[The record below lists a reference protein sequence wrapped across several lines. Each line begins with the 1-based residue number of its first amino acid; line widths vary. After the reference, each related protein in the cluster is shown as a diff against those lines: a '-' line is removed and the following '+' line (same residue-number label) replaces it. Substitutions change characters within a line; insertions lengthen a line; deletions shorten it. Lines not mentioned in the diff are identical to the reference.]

1 VRVALQA
8 SADTAARVLLPYASS
23 IDAVVVGGERT
34 AVDAV
39 LADRRLAPLR
49 PLVTG
54 RLLDVPDP
62 RQVVLEA
69 AYDGLRAVRVRVVD
83 PE

>member
-1 VRVALQA
+1 VRVALQ
-8 SADTAARVLLPYASS
+8 SCADTAVRVLLPSAATL
-23 IDAVVVGGERT
+23 DAVVTGGERT

-62 RQVVLEA
+62 RQAVLEA
-69 AYDGLRAVRVRVVD
+69 SYDGLRAVWIRVVD
-83 PE
+83 P

>member
-1 VRVALQA
+1 ML
-8 SADTAARVLLPYASS
+8 
-23 IDAVVVGGERT
+23 GGERT

-49 PLVTG
+49 QLVTG

-62 RQVVLEA
+62 RLTVLQGSRALFRQVWIRVL
-69 AYDGLRAVRVRVVD
+69 D
-83 PE
+83 P